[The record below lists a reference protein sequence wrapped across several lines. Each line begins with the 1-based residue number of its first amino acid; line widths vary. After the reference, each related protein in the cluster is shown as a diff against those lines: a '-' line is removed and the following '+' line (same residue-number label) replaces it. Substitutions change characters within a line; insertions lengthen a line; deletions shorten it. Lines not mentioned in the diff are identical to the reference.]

1 MDSTTQPQRRSARLG
16 IITEALQ
23 SLIPGATPAFLSVE
37 VTETLP
43 GTGERTNTWTG
54 RVDAVAERV
63 FTALYGR
70 PGGQAEDEQ
79 AVSPLQQAEDAKRAR
94 DLGGELGALLEGGR
108 SLESAPWYPA
118 QAGDIIHVHYE
129 QAGTIPPCG
138 ETYLVQPGD
147 GGLFRLSLLSH
158 SHTEDSDEPGP
169 FESVATDDPLFELW
183 FEAGAHRLTI
193 VRHGRVVHNG
203 GAR

>member
-1 MDSTTQPQRRSARLG
+1 MRDVQLG
-16 IITEALQ
+16 IITKALQ

-54 RVDAVAERV
+54 RVNAVAERV

-70 PGGQAEDEQ
+70 PQGQAGGEQ

-108 SLESAPWYPA
+108 ALESAPWYPA

-138 ETYLVQPGD
+138 ETYLVQDSPD
-147 GGLFRLSLLSH
+147 GGDLLSLRLLSH
-158 SHTEDSDEPGP
+158 SHTEDSDQPGP